1 MILACYENASINKF
15 IFLVV
20 VNCENGIMPVTQN
33 LIKMQDVTNTPDLF
47 HLTETEL
54 FKILRQRLL
63 TEDILSIMRRVIMFS
78 SVSAKSVFYESNIC
92 TDNN

>member
-1 MILACYENASINKF
+1 
-15 IFLVV
+15 
-20 VNCENGIMPVTQN
+20 
-33 LIKMQDVTNTPDLF
+33 MQDVTNTPDLF

-54 FKILRQRLL
+54 FKNLRQGLL
-63 TEDILSIMRRVIMFS
+63 TEDILSIMSRVTMFS